1 MMNKQF
7 RKELINIAHKLEV
20 KKLVAGSWG
29 NISVKVDNEVLIT
42 PSGLGY
48 EILQPKDLVL
58 LDLDGNVLKGKHV
71 PSSESKLHTAIYA
84 ACPEAGAI
92 IHTHSIYASALA
104 AMHKPVPAIIEDLV
118 QIIGGRVQCAEY
130 ALPGTQELA
139 DNAVKALQGKKA
151 CLLANHGA
159 VAWGKTLAEALMVAE
174 ILEKTAQIA
183 IICMQAG
190 EAIELTQEDADI
202 MHNFYNEHYAQRQRG
217 EE

>member
-1 MMNKQF
+1 MNKQY
-7 RKELINIAHKLEV
+7 KLDLITTAHKLET

-29 NISVKVDNEVLIT
+29 NISVKQGEEIVIT

-48 EILQPKDLVL
+48 ENMQEEDLVL
-58 LDLDGNVLKGKHV
+58 IDTEGKVLEGKHV
-71 PSSESKLHTAIYA
+71 PSSEAKLHNAIYK

-118 QIIGGRVQCAEY
+118 QIIGGRVYCAEY

-139 DNAVKALQGKKA
+139 DNAVKALNGKKA

-159 VAWGKTLAEALMVAE
+159 VAWGKTLADALMVAE

-183 IICMQAG
+183 IICQQAG
-190 EAIELTQEDADI
+190 GAIELTQEDADV
-202 MHNFYNEHYAQRQRG
+202 MHSFYNAHYGKRQRG

>member
-1 MMNKQF
+1 MDRNYLND
-7 RKELINIAHKLEV
+7 LIATAHKLEA

-29 NISVKVDNEVLIT
+29 NISVKQGEEIVIT

-48 EILQPKDLVL
+48 ENMQADDLVL
-58 LDLDGNVLKGKHV
+58 IDTEGAVLEGKHV
-71 PSSESKLHTAIYA
+71 PSSEAKLHTAIYK

-118 QIIGGRVQCAEY
+118 QIIGGRVYCAEY

-139 DNAVKALQGKKA
+139 DNAVKALNGKKA

-159 VAWGKTLAEALMVAE
+159 VAWGKTLADALMVAE

-183 IICMQAG
+183 IICQQAG
-190 EAIELTQEDADI
+190 GAIELTQEDADV
-202 MHNFYNEHYAQRQRG
+202 MHDFYNAHYGKRQRG